1 MSDAPTAQPTDLIK
15 FTLNG
20 REVYAKPGSM
30 LVDAAAE
37 VGVEIPVFCYE
48 PRLGGPI
55 GACRMCLVEV
65 EGMRGLQTACSTPVA
80 AGMVVHSDNAAAKDA
95 QDGVLELILANHPL
109 DCPVCDKGG
118 ECPLQNHTMKFGPPR
133 TRFVEPK
140 RHFPKPLDLSTL
152 VALDRERCITCF
164 RCVRFSQDVAE
175 DGQLTFQE
183 RGAGTEVATFTG
195 EPYEGRFTGN
205 IIDLCPVGALTSIPY
220 RFVSRPWD
228 IMNTPSVCGNCP
240 SGCNV
245 EITQRDGEIK
255 RVTGRPEPNT
265 AVEDGWLCD
274 KGRWAYPGA
283 WAANRITNALVRGED
298 GLLHETP
305 LEEAVDRA
313 AHILQRS
320 AATGVLVGTGTTVE
334 DGHLAAMLA
343 QAMPGGR
350 VGRLGVPDR
359 PHLGPLRNLP
369 RAELGDIDEADVV
382 AVVGGDLGNQHPI
395 VELRLRKLMRRRGTL
410 LVAGV
415 RPQII
420 ASRATESITTAPG
433 RLVDALD
440 DVERVLESGSRP
452 ILIWDERDLANDDAA
467 AARLAA
473 LAEAA
478 DARVIE
484 LVADVNGP
492 GLRALGLTT
501 ESLLEDVAE
510 RRVST
515 LLTVLADP
523 IESAGSTRWAGA
535 IEELND
541 LVVIATHHSHITD
554 RATVVLPGLMSQ
566 EVEGILVST
575 TGRAQRLRPGSDGP
589 EGAAATWEILIGLS
603 HRLGKPFPWR
613 TPAQTFA
620 AVADRYPAFAGL
632 TYQLIGTE
640 GAPIG
645 DADVVPVV
653 RTQAPEPVG
662 EGLPLVLTTEIFGD
676 GPAWRSDALASLRQA
691 AGLRLSPGEAGRQAV
706 LEGDVVVVESPHG
719 SCALTVDIDED
730 LPDGAAFVMTGPPSA
745 GVHALV
751 GPDHGPVNVRIGA

>member
-1 MSDAPTAQPTDLIK
+1 VSDAPTAQPTDLIK

-359 PHLGPLRNLP
+359 PYLGPLRNLP

-395 VELRLRKLMRRRGTL
+395 VELRLRKLMGRRGTL

-420 ASRATESITTAPG
+420 A
-433 RLVDALD
+433 
-440 DVERVLESGSRP
+440 
-452 ILIWDERDLANDDAA
+452 
-467 AARLAA
+467 
-473 LAEAA
+473 
-478 DARVIE
+478 
-484 LVADVNGP
+484 
-492 GLRALGLTT
+492 
-501 ESLLEDVAE
+501 
-510 RRVST
+510 
-515 LLTVLADP
+515 
-523 IESAGSTRWAGA
+523 
-535 IEELND
+535 
-541 LVVIATHHSHITD
+541 
-554 RATVVLPGLMSQ
+554 
-566 EVEGILVST
+566 
-575 TGRAQRLRPGSDGP
+575 
-589 EGAAATWEILIGLS
+589 
-603 HRLGKPFPWR
+603 
-613 TPAQTFA
+613 
-620 AVADRYPAFAGL
+620 
-632 TYQLIGTE
+632 
-640 GAPIG
+640 
-645 DADVVPVV
+645 
-653 RTQAPEPVG
+653 
-662 EGLPLVLTTEIFGD
+662 
-676 GPAWRSDALASLRQA
+676 
-691 AGLRLSPGEAGRQAV
+691 
-706 LEGDVVVVESPHG
+706 
-719 SCALTVDIDED
+719 
-730 LPDGAAFVMTGPPSA
+730 
-745 GVHALV
+745 
-751 GPDHGPVNVRIGA
+751 